1 MKKNGHQPAPKKGYR
16 YAPETRLIWGESV
29 TPKWDYSH
37 HVIPPMSSSSMFR
50 LDSTKRGARGFVEFA
65 HHVGDFRVES
75 KAPVYI
81 YDRLGEPNKDLLEE
95 NLATAEQGQCAV
107 TFSTGMAAISALCGI
122 LLGSGGEIVAHK
134 MLYGC
139 TYSLFK
145 NWLPRYR
152 ISVKWVD
159 FTDKKALDRAI
170 TPHTRLL
177 YFESPVNPTLEL
189 IDLGSIVEI
198 AAKHNRHRNPEHR
211 LFTAVDNTFATPFCQ
226 RPIEHGIDFV
236 VESLTKGICGFGTDM
251 GGVVVG
257 PDWSYDQLLMY
268 RKDFGG
274 VLAAKSAWPL
284 LVFGLPSLA
293 VRVRQ
298 QMQSALVVAEALER
312 DRRVSMVSYPGLDSF
327 PQRILAHTQMQD
339 YDGKFAPGTILYF
352 IPKGN
357 TPAERHRKAELLVD
371 YVAEHSYAMTL
382 AVSLGSIRTLIE
394 HPGSMTHSSIPPEE
408 QMKRG
413 IDPGGVRIAIGL
425 EQPEDIINDLQ
436 EALDAMESA
445 GRKNGFHAVR
455 NGHKRKA
462 ASKRPAMTA

>member
-1 MKKNGHQPAPKKGYR
+1 MKKNGHQPHVKKGYR

-37 HVIPPMSSSSMFR
+37 HVIPPITSSSTFR

-65 HHVGDFRVES
+65 HHVGDFKVES
-75 KAPVYI
+75 KAPIYI

-95 NLATAEQGQCAV
+95 NLATAEQGECAV

-159 FTDKKALDRAI
+159 FNDHKALDHAI
-170 TPHTRLL
+170 TAHTRML
-177 YFESPVNPTLEL
+177 YFESPVNPTMDL
-189 IDLGSIVEI
+189 IDFGSIVEI
-198 AAKHNRHRNPEHR
+198 AERHNRHRSPEHR

-257 PDWSYDQLLMY
+257 PRWSYDQLLMY

-274 VLAAKSAWPL
+274 VLASKAAWPL
-284 LVFGLPSLA
+284 LVYGLPSLA
-293 VRVRQ
+293 VRFRQ
-298 QMQSALVVAEALER
+298 QMQSTRIVAEALER
-312 DRRVSMVSYPGLDSF
+312 DKRISSVTYPGLDSF
-327 PQRILAHTQMQD
+327 PQRILAHIQMQD
-339 YDGKFAPGTILYF
+339 YDGKFAPGTMLYF
-352 IPKGN
+352 VPKGN
-357 TPAERHRKAELLVD
+357 TPVERHRKAEMLVD

-382 AVSLGSIRTLIE
+382 AVSLGGIRTLIE
-394 HPGSMTHSSIPPEE
+394 HPGSMTHSSIPPVE
-408 QMKRG
+408 QMKG
-413 IDPGGVRIAIGL
+413 GMDPGGIRLSIGL
-425 EQPEDIINDLQ
+425 EQPEDIFNDLL
-436 EALDAMESA
+436 EALDAMESVV
-445 GRKNGFHAVR
+445 RKNGVHHAK
-455 NGHKRKA
+455 NGHKRKGA
-462 ASKRPAMTA
+462 HRPPGVSA

>member
-1 MKKNGHQPAPKKGYR
+1 MKKTGRQSHTKKGYR
-16 YAPETRLIWGESV
+16 YAPETRLIWGESI

-37 HVIPPMSSSSMFR
+37 HVIPPISSSSMFR

-65 HHVGDFRVES
+65 HHAGDFKVES

-95 NLATAEQGQCAV
+95 NLAAAEQGECAV

-152 ISVKWVD
+152 ISVKWAD
-159 FTDKKALDRAI
+159 FNDQKALDRAI

-177 YFESPVNPTLEL
+177 YFESPVNPTMDL
-189 IDLGSIVEI
+189 IDFSSVIEI
-198 AAKHNRHRNPEHR
+198 AARHNRHRSQEHR

-236 VESLTKGICGFGTDM
+236 VQSLTKGICGFGTDM

-257 PDWSYDQLLMY
+257 PHWSYDQLLMY

-274 VLAAKSAWPL
+274 VLASKSAWPL
-284 LVFGLPSLA
+284 LVYGLPSLA
-293 VRVRQ
+293 VRFRQ
-298 QMQSALVVAEALER
+298 QMQSAHIVAEALER
-312 DRRVSMVSYPGLDSF
+312 DKRISVVKFPGLESYP
-327 PQRILAHTQMQD
+327 QKILARTQMQD
-339 YDGKFAPGTILYF
+339 YEGKFAPGTILYF
-352 IPKGN
+352 VPKGN
-357 TPAERHRKAELLVD
+357 TPAERHRKAEELVD

-394 HPGSMTHSSIPPEE
+394 HPGSMTHSSIPPEK
-408 QMKRG
+408 QMEG
-413 IDPGGVRIAIGL
+413 GMDPGGIRLSIGL
-425 EQPEDIINDLQ
+425 ERPEDIFNDLQ
-436 EALDAMESA
+436 EALDALGLA
-445 GRKNGFHAVR
+445 VHTNGAHAPK
-455 NGHKRKA
+455 NGHKQKGAR
-462 ASKRPAMTA
+462 RPLGFPA